1 MSNFE
6 TIVYIIGAWALV
18 AGAFGLISL
27 RYPRVRPAGAW
38 MVQAPLAAIRRG
50 WGVAGRSPL
59 MALAVVVAIVI
70 GIAWYTGW
78 HRDAAFALRRDSGC
92 DLQKEM
98 LLANERKLEQ
108 EITAIKEAIA
118 SGRATE
124 QNIAKAARL
133 IKERDEHRAK
143 IEALGACAV
152 QSTPATA
159 SAATLP
165 PQTSPVPAAP
175 PPPVSPATVG
185 ENLPTPP
192 EPKFWKQDGTGA
204 WIETKPSGKP
214 EDEFYGTWKVLLPG
228 NLELRTGIMVNAGD
242 NFERLTA
249 SGRVKNHPND
259 THTSGPQGTYSIR
272 DMLQTNAHLKAEHFY
287 LSGPDDKF
295 GAAIAKFGE
304 YPGAAY
310 YDIGSRGVVLEVT
323 QNGELIL
330 NWNRTQANE
339 AYGSGS
345 FEITFRITK
354 R

>member
-1 MSNFE
+1 MSNLV
-6 TIVYIIGAWALV
+6 TILYLIGAWFLV
-18 AGAFGLISL
+18 AGAFGLVSL
-27 RYPRVRPAGAW
+27 RHPWARPVGVW
-38 MVQAPLAAIRRG
+38 MAQSPFRAVRRG

-59 MALAVVVAIVI
+59 TALAVVAAVAIGI
-70 GIAWYTGW
+70 GWYTGW
-78 HRDAAFALRRDSGC
+78 HRDAAFALRRNSGC

-98 LLANERKLEQ
+98 LLANERRLEQ

-118 SGRATE
+118 SGRAIE

-133 IKERDEHRAK
+133 IKERDGYREE
-143 IEALGACAV
+143 IEALGACTVA
-152 QSTPATA
+152 STPATA

-165 PQTSPVPAAP
+165 TQTSPVP
-175 PPPVSPATVG
+175 VSPAAVG
-185 ENLPTPP
+185 ENLPTPT
-192 EPKFWKQDGTGA
+192 EPKFWKQDEDTKE
-204 WIETKPSGKP
+204 WVETRPTGKP

-228 NLELRTGIMVNAGD
+228 NLELRTGIMLNAGD
-242 NFERLTA
+242 NFERLTV

-272 DMLQTNAHLKAEHFY
+272 DMLQTNGHLKAEHFY
-287 LSGPDDKF
+287 LSEPDDKF

-310 YDIGSRGVVLEVT
+310 YDIGSKGVVLEIT

-345 FEITFRITK
+345 FELTFRITK